1 MRYASLILLILLVF
15 TFSCGQSVV
24 QGRKIDTAKVSAL
37 IKGET
42 TTDEVV
48 QTLGKP
54 DKIEKMESGD
64 EKYFYAYHEEKYIRW
79 NVLPE
84 ETNQNLEIT
93 IKDGKVKD
101 YQYQRASTL
110 PIED

>member
-1 MRYASLILLILLVF
+1 MKYASLILLILLVF

-42 TTDEVV
+42 TTNEVE

-54 DKIEKMESGD
+54 DKIEKMPTGE
-64 EKYFYAYHEEKYIRW
+64 EKYVYGYYEEKYIRW

-84 ETNQNLEIT
+84 ETKQNLEIT
-93 IKDGKVKD
+93 IKDGRVKD
-101 YQYQRASTL
+101 YQYQRQSTV
-110 PIED
+110 PIKD

>member
-24 QGRKIDTAKVSAL
+24 QGRKIDTAKASAL

-54 DKIEKMESGD
+54 DKIEKMDSGED
-64 EKYFYAYHEEKYIRW
+64 KYIYAYHEEKYVHW
-79 NVLPE
+79 WSLPE

-93 IKDGKVKD
+93 IKDGRVKD
-101 YQYQRASTL
+101 YQYQRQSTV